1 MTIVN
6 KAAIPKISEM
16 ALVKIPAI
24 MTRRFPG
31 NNSRLDPH
39 SPVYLKVHFL
49 ASDFAECQTPEE
61 LDKFKYDNF
70 LSSYPESPEY
80 ADFWEIYHNKE
91 VYPVIGT
98 KESWLSRIDNLE
110 QDYFVV
116 EIYSQTAFAICPFKK
131 IAGKYFDKIVSG
143 EIKLLVSMSLHGYHE
158 TPDRFYQDII
168 IKYGIDPKNVT
179 LHQESRD
186 MLEALEIASYKYK
199 LPKFN
204 LIWAL
209 EMEQK
214 QQQDILEAMDIR
226 LDLERFG
233 IPYPNSKVRMEFS
246 TPIPACLNNLYQFN
260 VPRPDWRISRHSNW
274 PGLECETLIHKEYEK
289 KFLSFNGA
297 YRIGR
302 SLLVSLLAVA
312 KLLDKGYVSYNSAVG
327 DSANGEAIYHDI
339 INIFNFSEDLVSLL
353 NQHYSLLRSI
363 DNIYLDDISVGDR
376 TEVFYNGIDTTK
388 YYTDTYFSV
397 ITETSFPDYK
407 LGNVSETEV
416 GRILS
421 EKTFKAIGMK
431 HPFIIVSNPHV
442 LELLQEIGYKTFHP
456 LIDETY
462 DKVTDPVIRMCMI
475 VNETKKLCELEG
487 DELTHF
493 LTEAKKICDYNY
505 NVLLNKTNFYYPLTE

>member
-1 MTIVN
+1 MTIFN
-6 KAAIPKISEM
+6 KAAIP
-16 ALVKIPAI
+16 VI
-24 MTRRFPG
+24 MTHGFPFS
-31 NNSRLDPH
+31 NINPDQADIDSTYR
-39 SPVYLKVHFL
+39 KVTFI
-49 ASDFAECQTPEE
+49 ASAFGECQTPEE
-61 LDKFKYDNF
+61 LDKFKYYNF
-70 LSSYPESPEY
+70 LRSYPDTSEY
-80 ADFWEIYHNKE
+80 ADFWETYHNKE
-91 VYPVIGT
+91 VYPIIGT

-116 EIYSQTAFAICPFKK
+116 EIYSHTAFAICPFKK
-131 IAGKYFDKIVSG
+131 IAGNYFDKIVSG
-143 EIKLLVSMSLHGYHE
+143 EIKLLVSMALHGYHD

-186 MLEALEIASYKYK
+186 MMEALEIASYKYK

-204 LIWAL
+204 VTWAL

-214 QQQDILEAMDIR
+214 QQQDILEAMALR
-226 LDLERFG
+226 LNPEEDS
-233 IPYPNSKVRMEFS
+233 YPPV
-246 TPIPACLNNLYQFN
+246 LDNLYQFT
-260 VPRPDWRISRHSNW
+260 VPKEDWRISRHSNW
-274 PGLECETLIHKEYEK
+274 PGLECETLAHKKYEK
-289 KFLSFNGA
+289 KFLSFNGTH
-297 YRIGR
+297 RIGR

-312 KLLDKGYVSYNSAVG
+312 KLLDKGYVSYNSHAT
-327 DSANGEAIYHDI
+327 DEQKNGEENYWMLVNTFH
-339 INIFNFSEDLVSLL
+339 FNEDLVSLL
-353 NQHYSLLRSI
+353 KQHYSLLRSI
-363 DNIYLDDISVGDR
+363 GSIYLDDISAGDK
-376 TEVFYNGIDTTK
+376 TQVSSNGIDTTR

-397 ITETSFPDYK
+397 ITETSFPFFKVCD
-407 LGNVSETEV
+407 VEETEM

-431 HPFIIVSNPHV
+431 HPFIIVSNPHT

-462 DKVTDPVIRMCMI
+462 DKVTDPVIRMMMI

-505 NVLLNKTNFYYPLTE
+505 NVLLNKANFHYPLTE

>member
-6 KAAIPKISEM
+6 KAAIPVVMTHGFPSNNIRPEQADLDSAYRKI
-16 ALVKIPAI
+16 
-24 MTRRFPG
+24 
-31 NNSRLDPH
+31 
-39 SPVYLKVHFL
+39 HFI

-80 ADFWEIYHNKE
+80 ADFWKIYHNKE
-91 VYPVIGT
+91 VYPAIIT
-98 KESWLSRIDNLE
+98 KESWLSRIDNSE

-116 EIYSQTAFAICPFKK
+116 EIYSQTSFAIFPFKK

-143 EIKLLVSMSLHGYHE
+143 EIKLLVSMALHGYHE

-505 NVLLNKTNFYYPLTE
+505 NVLLNKTNFHYPLTE

>member
-143 EIKLLVSMSLHGYHE
+143 EIKLLVSMALHGYHE

-214 QQQDILEAMDIR
+214 QQQDILEAMALR
-226 LDLERFG
+226 LNPEEDS
-233 IPYPNSKVRMEFS
+233 YPPV
-246 TPIPACLNNLYQFN
+246 LDNLYQFN
-260 VPRPDWRISRHSNW
+260 VPREDWRILRHSNW
-274 PGLECETLIHKEYEK
+274 PGLECETLVHKEYEK

-302 SLLVSLLAVA
+302 SLLVSLLAIA
-312 KLLDKGYVSYNSAVG
+312 KLLDKGYVSYNSCAP
-327 DSANGEAIYHDI
+327 DDQKNGKEIYQALV
-339 INIFNFSEDLVSLL
+339 NTFRFNRDLVSLL
-353 NQHYSLLRSI
+353 YQHNSLLKSM
-363 DNIYLDDISVGDR
+363 DSIYLDDISAGDR
-376 TEVFYNGIDTTK
+376 TQVSSNSIDTTR

-397 ITETSFPDYK
+397 ITETSFPFFKVCD
-407 LGNVSETEV
+407 VEDTEM